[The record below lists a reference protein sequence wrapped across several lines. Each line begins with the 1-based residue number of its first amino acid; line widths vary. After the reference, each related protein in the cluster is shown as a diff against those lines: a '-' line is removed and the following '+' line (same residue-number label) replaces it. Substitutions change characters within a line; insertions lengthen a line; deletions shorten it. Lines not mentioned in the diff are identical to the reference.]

1 MRVTFFKLLF
11 DIYYN
16 LCIKNPVLIYNK
28 IMRLVLLIFVSFSL
42 IQQVQGASSLL
53 SYCLSLGN
61 TCKME
66 SPAGSTCGCEHAGDL
81 HMLPDASG
89 DCPYEC
95 LKCNL
100 EAHAADALLSLPS
113 IPRKA
118 VVNGALDAVLKMA
131 VAEWSPDSFI
141 VLLDA
146 EIDASPPHR
155 LLTEWCVWRL

>member
-1 MRVTFFKLLF
+1 MR
-11 DIYYN
+11 I
-16 LCIKNPVLIYNK
+16 
-28 IMRLVLLIFVSFSL
+28 VLLIFVSL
-42 IQQVQGASSLL
+42 LLVLQVQGAASLL
-53 SYCLSLGN
+53 SDCLSLGN

-66 SPAGSTCGCEHAGDL
+66 LPAGSTCGCEQAVDSP
-81 HMLPDASG
+81 MLPAASL

-100 EAHAADALLSLPS
+100 EAHAADAFLSLPS

-118 VVNGALDAVLKMA
+118 VVNMALDAVLKMA